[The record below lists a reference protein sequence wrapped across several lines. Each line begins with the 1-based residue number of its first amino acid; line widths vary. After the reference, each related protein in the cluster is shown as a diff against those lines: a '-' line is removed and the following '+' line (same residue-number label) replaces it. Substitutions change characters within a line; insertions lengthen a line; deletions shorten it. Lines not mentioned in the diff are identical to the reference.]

1 MNPPIKIWPFH
12 LAYKELQDLSTNGG
26 DEDWVA
32 VIPDYLEDLQLPW
45 MAEGSAFG
53 CCCVNEYDHPTI
65 KGYKVRIGCH
75 S

>member
-45 MAEGSAFG
+45 MALHLDA
-53 CCCVNEYDHPTI
+53 V
-65 KGYKVRIGCH
+65 V
-75 S
+75 